1 VNKNI
6 FIVVGIILIV
16 FFIVPQE
23 QEPEMMDMHGM
34 PCHQMGDGS
43 WMGDCDE
50 STEAMMDM
58 PVMMAEGFLV
68 EEMHM
73 LASLPSS
80 NPPSMVTVEDGET
93 FALSADVVRHTINGK
108 EYAMY
113 GYNQQIP
120 GPIIKVAKESTITV
134 AFTNNIDQE
143 TTIHWHGLRHDNKDD
158 GVPGV
163 SQDPV
168 QPGETFEYTVYFP
181 DDGVYWY
188 HPHVREDLQQDF
200 GLAGNMLVFPSTKA
214 PVNKEEVIMLD
225 DILIEQGEFVP
236 YGEEHANFALM
247 GRFGNTMLVNGQTA
261 YVLEANKG
269 DVVRLYLT
277 NVANVRPFNLHIDGV
292 QMKLVGSDMGMY
304 EHEMIIDN
312 IIIAPAER
320 YIVDVYLE
328 NEGSYNIENK
338 NPQKT
343 YMMGSIVVTAES
355 SQDDYSAEFNT
366 LHTNNDVQQDIASFK
381 EWFTKPVD
389 YTLDLTV
396 EMDMVHMMD
405 MADHDDDGGIE
416 WEDSMKMMNKQMTTE
431 EVTWIIQDQ
440 ETNKQNMDF
449 TMQANVGDVIK
460 IRLVNDPD
468 SAHPMQHPMHLHGQ
482 RFLVLNN
489 NGVPNDNLVWKDTV
503 LVPKG
508 STIDILVDVT
518 NPGEWMMH
526 CHIAEH
532 LEAGMMT
539 SLMVS

>member
-1 VNKNI
+1 MNKNI